1 MSEGNGGGPEQLG
14 GGGVSVERPVASTQ
28 TPSSENPVSPTT
40 TSATRLETEPAS
52 QGPQQAQPGGSKDD
66 PKTVTSHPEQSSNK
80 PINMIEILT
89 QEFKLSEDQQK
100 ILQQKIPELKEKG
113 IDLESFSEED
123 LGDPKKMGIILEI
136 IGSEEMGLS
145 DEQRENLA
153 KIQET
158 LKKAEQGEQLTE
170 EQIQGKINERK
181 DQLQKRIAELEEKG
195 KKGELTEEEQEELNE
210 AKQILSDLEEIS
222 ESKLEE
228 SDKYKYKRGEIKTAM
243 LEQKIKTYGTYAA
256 VGMGLLLLVFAWR
269 GLKETGGGQGRGMMG

>member
-14 GGGVSVERPVASTQ
+14 GGSQSTGFLVETPGTSTQ
-28 TPSSENPVSPTT
+28 TPSFESPAGLA
-40 TSATRLETEPAS
+40 ATPAISSETELAAKP
-52 QGPQQAQPGGSKDD
+52 GQAQPEGGIQASY
-66 PKTVTSHPEQSSNK
+66 PEQSSRQS
-80 PINMIEILT
+80 INMIEILT
-89 QEFKLSEDQQK
+89 QEFKLSEGQQK
-100 ILQQKIPELKEKG
+100 ILQQKVEKLKQQG
-113 IDLESFSEED
+113 IDLQSFLEED
-123 LGDPKKMGIILEI
+123 LGDPQKMGIILEI

-145 DEQRENLA
+145 DEQRENLE
-153 KIQET
+153 KIKET

-195 KKGELTEEEQEELNE
+195 KKGELTKEEQEELNE

-228 SDKYKYKRGEIKTAM
+228 SDKYKRGEIKRAM

-256 VGMGLLLLVFAWR
+256 VGMGLLFLVFAWR
-269 GLKETGGGQGRGMMG
+269 GLRETGGGQGRGMMG

>member
-1 MSEGNGGGPEQLG
+1 MSEESVGPEQLG
-14 GGGVSVERPVASTQ
+14 GGIKSTRVSEETPGESKK
-28 TPSSENPVSPTT
+28 TPSPENPASPATT
-40 TSATRLETEPAS
+40 PPILSETKPTVK
-52 QGPQQAQPGGSKDD
+52 PVQAQPEGE
-66 PKTVTSHPEQSSNK
+66 TQALHPEQSSNK

-89 QEFKLSEDQQK
+89 QEFKLSEGQQE
-100 ILQQKIPELKEKG
+100 ILQQKVEELKQQG
-113 IDLESFSEED
+113 IDLQSFSEEN
-123 LGDPKKMGIILEI
+123 LGDPQKMGTILGI

-145 DEQRENLA
+145 DEQRENLE
-153 KIQET
+153 KIKET

-195 KKGELTEEEQEELNE
+195 KKGELTKEEKEELNE

-228 SDKYKYKRGEIKTAM
+228 SDKYKRGEIKRAM

-269 GLKETGGGQGRGMMG
+269 GLKETAGGQGRGMMG